1 MISAAL
7 NRSNQ
12 ANTAN
17 LETSLQEKA
26 PPLLKAEG
34 RLIVILLQQLPG
46 SGLSDPTS
54 CCRKYAG

>member
-26 PPLLKAEG
+26 PPSFS
-34 RLIVILLQQLPG
+34 
-46 SGLSDPTS
+46 SGGAPYCYSSSTTS
-54 CCRKYAG
+54 R